1 MRGIANRMR
10 LIKPSKRFLALEL
23 LNNAVRSNK
32 PTLRIFVMRSET
44 NDSMIEFKTSNELLD
59 YEKALTVMEDR
70 VAGIHEGSQTE
81 LLWFVQHPPLYTAG
95 TSSSEKDLLNPTRFP
110 VHQVGRGGQY
120 TYHGPGQRVVYIML
134 NLKKRGA
141 DVREFVNNL
150 EGVVIDTLAELGV
163 TGERRKGRV
172 GIWVKNNKNEKKI
185 AAIGIR
191 IRHWITFHGISINV
205 NPDLEHF
212 SGIVPCGISDYG
224 VTSLSDLNI
233 DCSMLGV
240 DNILKKHFLRRFKG
254 IT

>member
-1 MRGIANRMR
+1 MH
-10 LIKPSKRFLALEL
+10 SKTKEF
-23 LNNAVRSNK
+23 
-32 PTLRIFVMRSET
+32 
-44 NDSMIEFKTSNELLD
+44 MIEFKTSNELID

-70 VAGIHEGSQTE
+70 VDGIHEGSQTE

-95 TSSSEKDLLNPTRFP
+95 TSSSEEDLLNPTRFP

-141 DVREFVNNL
+141 DVREFVSNL
-150 EGVVIDTLAELGV
+150 EGIVIDTLAELGV

-172 GIWVKNNKNEKKI
+172 GIWVNDNQNEKKI

-212 SGIVPCGISDYG
+212 SGIVPCGISEYG
-224 VTSLSDLNI
+224 VTSLSDLKI
-233 DCSMLGV
+233 DCTMLGV
-240 DNILKKHFLRRFKG
+240 DNILKKHFLRTFKG